1 MRSLVWLRSLRP
13 RRRRTRSNKNREL
26 LRSHD
31 WIDIELGHSFDP
43 HLVTKSG
50 VKDNRRR
57 VIGDGRAKM
66 MVNFH
71 LFPHSAIYEPD
82 LGVTLQA
89 VIVAINATNQFV

>member
-1 MRSLVWLRSLRP
+1 MPSLVWPRSLR
-13 RRRRTRSNKNREL
+13 RRPRRTRSDKNREL

-57 VIGDGRAKM
+57 VIGDRRSIVI
-66 MVNFH
+66 VNVH
-71 LFPHSAIYEPD
+71 LFPNSAIFEPD

-89 VIVAINATNQFV
+89 VNVAINATSQ